1 MTSRRRLPLVR
12 LLLPVAAL
20 PLAACRAE
28 VRPDGAPDSAVV
40 ADSATPPAG
49 VPADIGADSAIAL
62 ARAFLKDAP
71 VLLLDEPT
79 SALDSDSEAR
89 VTSSIFD
96 LMRGRTTLIVAHR
109 LSTIRRVDKVLVLER
124 GVMTEFGTREE
135 LLGRGG
141 YFSRMMAGSATR

>member
-1 MTSRRRLPLVR
+1 MLGETGARLSVGER
-12 LLLPVAAL
+12 Q
-20 PLAACRAE
+20 RI
-28 VRPDGAPDSAVV
+28 S
-40 ADSATPPAG
+40 
-49 VPADIGADSAIAL
+49 I

-124 GVMTEFGTREE
+124 GVMTEFGTRDE

-141 YFSRMMAGSATR
+141 YFSRMMAGSA